1 VVFLKTGWRTQAWL
15 MGGLLV
21 LYYVLMCF
29 VPVPG
34 VGFANLQ
41 PTTNLAAWVD
51 NHLLAGHLWRTS
63 KVWDPEGVLS
73 TLPAIATGL
82 SGVLTGGWIRRE
94 EAPAEKVTWMFVL
107 RQRRP
112 GGRPG
117 LELRLPDQQV
127 AVDEFV
133 RALHVGAGP

>member
-1 VVFLKTGWRTQAWL
+1 VLQRIAVVFLVCSIIFLKTDWRTQAWL

-21 LYYVLMCF
+21 LYYGLMAF

-51 NHLLAGHLWRTS
+51 YKLLAGHLWRTS
-63 KVWDPEGVLS
+63 KVWDPEGLLS

-82 SGVLTGGWIRRE
+82 SGVLTWPLDSAARR
-94 EAPAEKVTWMFVL
+94 
-107 RQRRP
+107 RRP
-112 GGRPG
+112 KR
-117 LELRLPDQQV
+117 
-127 AVDEFV
+127 
-133 RALHVGAGP
+133 